1 VRCWPSDRRSP
12 AALATLSVVALAGLA
27 SGCGKEKRDFRVEK
41 LNPLV
46 KRAGEERATLA
57 AVLRGSRPG
66 RARDAG
72 ALREQLARVV
82 GVLRRIAGLNPPD
95 GVDGTFRRYTRAN
108 TAFAAALRRFVDAFA
123 AGDDSGQRD
132 AAERTR
138 TTLATAQRAQVQL
151 QHALR

>member
-1 VRCWPSDRRSP
+1 VRCWPSDLRPP
-12 AALATLSVVALAGLA
+12 ATLATLALVAMVGLVT
-27 SGCGKEKRDFRVEK
+27 GCGKEKRDFRVEK

-46 KRAGEERATLA
+46 KQAGEERATLA
-57 AVLRGSRPG
+57 AVLRDSRPG

-72 ALREQLARVV
+72 ALREQLTRVV

-95 GVDGTFRRYTRAN
+95 GVDRKFRRYTRAN
-108 TAFAAALRRFVDAFA
+108 AAFAAALRRFVDAFA

-132 AAERTR
+132 AEERTR
-138 TTLATAQRAQVQL
+138 TTLAAAQRAQVQL